1 MKKRCIV
8 GFLLLFAL
16 VFVGCSN
23 ANVKNTVSDTMR
35 SITAA
40 DFKYMDAF
48 LNVDKAELAAALN
61 AAANKSISETDA
73 AACDFDENDPLSSH
87 EWNFSAWL
95 ELDEEGLPSMET
107 KHFDFSCG
115 QTENIV
121 QVALKSAD
129 EQDRLLIQDE
139 TLYRLIRCSKDPVG
153 GVDQAAYAQFADLL
167 RPRMEERLAIL
178 RDNPMQPT
186 GYEVTLFVKYLTYE
200 DPQFNAHID
209 VYDFDFAMPLAHP
222 EIEARAGGQRL
233 DSQLRLADPYVNG
246 GNITVCY
253 QNGRQISV
261 KVWDSDTCYGFSPAP
276 DPDEV
281 AAAQNWAA
289 EQLAEA
295 LRKA

>member
-1 MKKRCIV
+1 
-8 GFLLLFAL
+8 
-16 VFVGCSN
+16 
-23 ANVKNTVSDTMR
+23 
-35 SITAA
+35 
-40 DFKYMDAF
+40 
-48 LNVDKAELAAALN
+48 
-61 AAANKSISETDA
+61 
-73 AACDFDENDPLSSH
+73 
-87 EWNFSAWL
+87 
-95 ELDEEGLPSMET
+95 MET
-107 KHFDFSCG
+107 RHLDFSCG

-139 TLYRLIRCSKDPVG
+139 ALYWLIRRSDDPVG

-200 DPQFNAHID
+200 DPQSNARID

-233 DSQLRLADPYVNG
+233 DSQLRLSDSYVNG

-253 QNGRQISV
+253 QNDRQISV
-261 KVWDSDTCYGFSPAP
+261 KVWDSDTCYGFSLTP
-276 DPDEV
+276 DPEET
-281 AAAQNWAA
+281 AAAQSWAA

-295 LRKA
+295 LREA